1 MMKHVTERLFIS
13 DKGIRLILLMLFFLS
28 GASALIY
35 QIVWMRM
42 FGFVFGVTIF
52 AISTV
57 LTAFMTGLALG
68 SIYFGRL
75 IDKRKNALTVFAFL
89 ELGIGLFALAFPLLF
104 QGLNYIYV
112 YTHQQ
117 LATSFYLSS
126 LIRFAASFLFLLIP
140 TTLMGGTLPVLSKFF
155 IKKLKKLG
163 WDIGH
168 LYSVN
173 NLGAV
178 IGCFAAGF
186 FLIQTAGLKATI
198 NIAAI
203 INIVIAAVVFIMR
216 RQLTA
221 PQIAA
226 ESEDTD
232 EVVIADTHIGAQESE
247 AGKYPRYITHLV
259 LWAFAIE
266 GFSAL
271 SYEVIWTRILLGL
284 SSEKS
289 VYFFS
294 TVIISFIFGL
304 SLGSFIVAKFIDY
317 KKNLLALFGFVE
329 IAIGVLAILLLPVFA
344 LLPRVL
350 LRMHPSGAPSWW
362 SSTARECF
370 IFFLVM
376 LVPTTLMGSTFPI
389 VSKIYTTSLKKLG
402 KRIGNIGCLDTVGSI
417 FGSFVAGFI
426 FIPFAGVVKAV
437 ILTAVINLVLGTLLI
452 LFHPFMRYRA
462 KLLTGL
468 IFLCIMAATYF
479 ASPSNRHF
487 RHWDGKR
494 TGDKLLY
501 YEEGASATV
510 AVPQRRNMVKVLAIN
525 GAGTAFTD
533 YFDLRVHKMLGY
545 LPLLSHRN
553 PKNALVIGLGMGV
566 TAQSL
571 IAPFM
576 NEVDCAEICPEVIAA
591 VKCFSKE
598 NRNVLENPKLKIVIE
613 DGRNHLFITN
623 KKYDIITSNA
633 VHVRL
638 SGNLYTKDFYEI
650 CKRKLNR
657 DGIMCQWLPTN
668 WLSESEYQML
678 VKSFMKVFPHTSLW
692 RINVAHT
699 ILLGTPSKLQIDFE
713 SLTQKL
719 QDEKTNQ
726 DLEEVNLNNP
736 FALLAQYVSDE
747 DNLTEYV
754 RQVPLNTDDHPYVEF
769 SKVADRRP
777 NWFAIKSIFKMRKDV
792 GDILVNVAETDDES
806 AKVREKLDKYTLST
820 DHTLLAGLHSFY
832 GMDIESVQ
840 ETYQALSISPEYKHA
855 KFTHNFFKSKFI
867 NKVKNYQ
874 AAGNLKQALR
884 LCKKALEVDP
894 HWPEALVQ
902 LGVTYYTMGMHHEAI
917 TTIKQAIQT
926 APDFVESY
934 ISLGVAYINKR
945 MYDDA
950 VIALQKAV
958 KIDPNYPAAHYNLGT
973 AYTQKGMFDE
983 AISELEKTMQLAPDS
998 IETRYRL
1005 ATLYAKVGRYKE
1017 AKFQLKETLRLNPD
1031 FQPARSALK
1040 KLQAD

>member
-1 MMKHVTERLFIS
+1 MKQVTERLFLS

-35 QIVWMRM
+35 QIVWVRM
-42 FGFVFGVTIF
+42 FGLVFGVTIF
-52 AISTV
+52 AVSTV

-75 IDKRKNALTVFAFL
+75 IDKRKDALAVFAFL

-104 QGLNYIYV
+104 QGLTYIYV

-126 LIRFAASFLFLLIP
+126 LIRFAVSFLFLLIP

-155 IKKLKKLG
+155 IKRLKKLG

-186 FLIQTAGLKATI
+186 FLIQTVGVRATI

-203 INIVIAAVVFIMR
+203 INIVVAVVTFIMR
-216 RQLTA
+216 GRLTA
-221 PQIAA
+221 PQTAA
-226 ESEDTD
+226 ESEGID
-232 EVVIADTHIGAQESE
+232 ELGVAKTRRVAEESD
-247 AGKYPRYITHLV
+247 AGKYPRYITRLV

-284 SSEKS
+284 SSDKS
-289 VYFFS
+289 VYFYS

-304 SLGSFIVAKFIDY
+304 SLGSFIVAKFIDH
-317 KKNLLALFGFVE
+317 KKNLLALFGFIE
-329 IAIGVLAILLLPVFA
+329 IAIGVLSILLLPVFA

-350 LRMHPSGAPSWW
+350 LMTHPSGVPSWW
-362 SSTARECF
+362 SSTGRECF

-389 VSKIYTTSLKKLG
+389 VSKIYTTNLKKLG
-402 KRIGNIGCLDTVGSI
+402 NRIGNIGCLDTVGSI

-426 FIPFAGVVKAV
+426 FIPFIGVVKAV
-437 ILTAVINLVLGTLLI
+437 ILTAVINLILGTLLI

-468 IFLCIMAATYF
+468 ILLCIIGATYF
-479 ASPSNRHF
+479 VVPSNTQF
-487 RHWDGKR
+487 RHWRGQQP
-494 TGDKLLY
+494 GDKLLY
-501 YEEGASATV
+501 YKEGASATV
-510 AVPQRRNMVKVLAIN
+510 AVPQRPNTIKVLAIN
-525 GAGTAFTD
+525 GAGTAFSD

-571 IAPFM
+571 IQPAM
-576 NEVDCAEICPEVIAA
+576 NEVDCVEICPEVVAA
-591 VKCFSKE
+591 AKCFSKE
-598 NRNVLENPKLKIVIE
+598 NRNVLESPKLKIIIE

-638 SGNLYTKDFYEI
+638 SGNLYTRDFYEI

-668 WLSESEYQML
+668 WLSENEYQML
-678 VKSFMKVFPHTSLW
+678 VNSFMKVFPHTSLW

-713 SLTQKL
+713 SLTQRL
-719 QDEKTNQ
+719 QDEKTSQ
-726 DLEEVNLNNP
+726 DLEEVNLDNP
-736 FALLAQYVSDE
+736 FAFLAQYVSDE

-769 SKVADRRP
+769 SKVADLRP
-777 NWFAIKSIFKMRKDV
+777 NWFTIQSIFKMRKDV
-792 GDILVNVAETDDES
+792 GDILVNVARTDDES
-806 AKVREKLDKYTLST
+806 AQVKEELDTYALST
-820 DHTLLAGLHSFY
+820 DHTLRAALLKFY
-832 GMDIESVQ
+832 GMDIESVH
-840 ETYQALSISPEYKHA
+840 ETYQALSITPEYKHA
-855 KFTHNFFKSKFI
+855 KFTQSFFKSRFI
-867 NKVKNYQ
+867 DKVKNYQ
-874 AAGNLKQALR
+874 ATGNLKEAVR
-884 LCKKALEVDP
+884 RCKKALEIDP

-902 LGVTYYTMGMHHEAI
+902 LGVAYSAMGMYDEAI
-917 TTIKQAIQT
+917 TTIKRAIQT
-926 APDFVESY
+926 SPDFVEAY
-934 ISLGVAYINKR
+934 NNLGVAYINKR

-950 VIALQKAV
+950 IITLQKAV
-958 KIDPNYPAAHYNLGT
+958 KIDPNSPAPHYNLGG

-983 AISELEKTMQLAPDS
+983 AISELEKTIQLVPDS
-998 IETRYRL
+998 IEARYGL
-1005 ATLYAKVGRYKE
+1005 AMLYAKMGRYRE
-1017 AKFQLKETLRLNPD
+1017 ARFQLKETLRLNPD
-1031 FQPARSALK
+1031 FQPARFALK
-1040 KLQAD
+1040 QLQAD